1 MRGIMKKKYD
11 YSEWYMI
18 VEPIITSREYIKRRT
33 FRHHGDVTVYE
44 HSMMGSKKAY
54 RMAKRIGADY
64 KSAAIAGILHDFYE
78 TPWQDV
84 KIKQPIYKMHAFTH
98 ARVALNNSRKHFKK
112 YLNTKIENAIL
123 RHMFPLTIIPPK
135 TVVGI
140 IITISDKLSS
150 LDFITSK
157 EAILKTFSFLRRG

>member
-18 VEPIITSREYIKRRT
+18 VEPKITSREYIKRRT

-44 HSMMGSKKAY
+44 HSMMVSKKAY